1 MRLGTPF
8 CKRQSET
15 RASGFT
21 RARFVDPAK
30 TVENFVPVFGRNTR
44 STVLHF
50 DAGRTRIAADD
61 PNRDK
66 SALRGVLDSIIQK
79 VDDNLTQNNSIRFH
93 MN

>member
-8 CKRQSET
+8 CERQSET

-50 DAGRTRIAADD
+50 DAGSH
-61 PNRDK
+61 N
-66 SALRGVLDSIIQK
+66 
-79 VDDNLTQNNSIRFH
+79 
-93 MN
+93 